1 MIYLGIYLHC
11 INSRY
16 FVSGHVDMFRG
27 SNRLGQLDHK
37 SQPRT
42 SDCNL
47 VLGQLVADQNLL
59 QVMTPKGN
67 RSKLEEI

>member
-1 MIYLGIYLHC
+1 MVLWSSHI
-11 INSRY
+11 
-16 FVSGHVDMFRG
+16 VMFRG

-59 QVMTPKGN
+59 QVMLPLGSKIQGN
-67 RSKLEEI
+67 RSEHRN